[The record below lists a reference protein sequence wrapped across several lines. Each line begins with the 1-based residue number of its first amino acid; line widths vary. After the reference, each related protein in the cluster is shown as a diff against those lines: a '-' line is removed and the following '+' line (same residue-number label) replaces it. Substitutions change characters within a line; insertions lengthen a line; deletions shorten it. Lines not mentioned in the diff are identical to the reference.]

1 MIDKPAVKSTNRLIE
16 YMGWICLFI
25 LAMLPFHAFVTTWAG
40 SVFGHIDVFRIWKEL
55 LIFVLVIKVIY
66 IVILDKKLQKQLF
79 NSVIFRLSLIYVIIT
94 ILRTFAGYNTH
105 SVNFEAAIYGLLANL
120 RYLVFFFVVM
130 IVASKTNILKKYWA
144 YALLGPAMIV
154 TIFGLAQKTILPK
167 DFLTNFG
174 YSKDTIPAIHT
185 VDNKSAYIRLQSTLR
200 GPNPLGAYLTVILTA
215 ITTILITMKDR
226 QKKIILWSFLGLG
239 IVVLFF
245 SFSRSAWLGTAVSLG
260 VLGYLLLSNK
270 RAKTMLLYVVMGL
283 MLLFLGLVYVGQ
295 NNDFVQNTIFHSDEK
310 SRSATS
316 SNENRQ
322 SGIVLGL
329 KDVYRHP
336 LGQGAGS
343 AGPAS
348 ARNNRPAKI
357 AENYYIQISQEVGIF
372 GLITLVAI
380 NVFVATELYKR
391 RNDNLALIL
400 FASFCGITV
409 INMVSHAWMDDT
421 LALLWWG
428 LAGIALSEHI
438 QHKPRI
444 INPK

>member
-1 MIDKPAVKSTNRLIE
+1 MRTKTAVKSTDRLIK
-16 YMGWICLFI
+16 YMGWICLFMF
-25 LAMLPFHAFVTTWAG
+25 AMLPFHALITTWAG
-40 SVFGHIDVFRIWKEL
+40 SMFGHIDMFRIWKEL
-55 LIFVLVIKVIY
+55 LIFALVIKAVY
-66 IVILDKKLQKQLF
+66 IVVLDKKLQKRLF
-79 NSVIFRLSLIYVIIT
+79 ASVIFRLSLIYLLIT
-94 ILRTFAGYNTH
+94 ILRTLAGYNAH
-105 SVNFEAAIYGLLANL
+105 FVNLEATIYGLLANL

-144 YALLGPAMIV
+144 YAVFGPAMIV
-154 TIFGLAQKTILPK
+154 TIFGLLQKTILPQ

-200 GPNPLGAYLTVILTA
+200 GPNPLGAYLTLILTA
-215 ITTILITMKDR
+215 ITAIWINAKDR
-226 QKKIILWSFLGLG
+226 QKKIFLGSFFGLS

-245 SFSRSAWLGTAVSLG
+245 SFSRSAWLGTVVSLG
-260 VLGYLLLSNK
+260 VLGYLSLANK
-270 RAKTMLLYVVMGL
+270 RAKMTLLYIVSGV
-283 MLLFLGLVYVGQ
+283 MLLFLGLVYFGQ
-295 NNDFVQNTIFHSDEK
+295 NNDYIQNTIFHSDEK
-310 SRSATS
+310 SSSSTS

-322 SGIVLGL
+322 SGIILGL

-348 ARNNRPAKI
+348 ARNIRPAKI
-357 AENYYIQISQEVGIF
+357 AENYYIQIAQEVGVF

-380 NVFVATELYKR
+380 NIFVAIELYKR

-400 FASFCGITV
+400 FASFCGIAV
-409 INMVSHAWMDDT
+409 INIVSHAWMDDT
-421 LALLWWG
+421 LTLLWWG
-428 LAGIALSEHI
+428 LAGIALSEHAL
-438 QHKPRI
+438 HKPRI